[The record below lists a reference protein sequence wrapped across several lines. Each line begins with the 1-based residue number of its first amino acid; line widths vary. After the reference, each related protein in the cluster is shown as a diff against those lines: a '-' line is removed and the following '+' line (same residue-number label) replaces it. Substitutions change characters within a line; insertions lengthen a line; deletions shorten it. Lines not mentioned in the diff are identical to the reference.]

1 MTFLK
6 SFPQNVKLHGILPTY
21 LFIEDF
27 LVSFKNDFSDFFFCL
42 VTLQKPRMTTLLND
56 GVIKVQHV

>member
-27 LVSFKNDFSDFFFCL
+27 LVSFKNDFSDFFFL
-42 VTLQKPRMTTLLND
+42 SSDFAKTQND
-56 GVIKVQHV
+56 HPFK